1 MFVLNAESASIDD
14 GNEGGE
20 GYLTISFVYQR

>member
-1 MFVLNAESASIDD
+1 MFVPNAELASIDD

-20 GYLTISFVYQR
+20 GDLTISFVYQG